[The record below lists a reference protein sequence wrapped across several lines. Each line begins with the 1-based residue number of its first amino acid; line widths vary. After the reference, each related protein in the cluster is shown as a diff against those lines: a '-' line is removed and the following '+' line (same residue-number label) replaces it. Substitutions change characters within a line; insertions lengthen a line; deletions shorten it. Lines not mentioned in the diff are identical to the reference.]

1 MNIESP
7 FGLVECP
14 ICGNKIDLSTDKDR
28 LYLHIKISHKNEP
41 LAPIAESIYKS
52 LNQSVPENLY
62 TVPFNDLARA
72 LSNACRDAT
81 NKYGLK
87 KLRKQVRKK

>member
-7 FGLVECP
+7 FSLIECP
-14 ICGNKIDLSTDKDR
+14 ICGSKIDLSIDKDS

-62 TVPFNDLARA
+62 TVSFNDLARA
-72 LSNACRDAT
+72 LSNACRDAA
-81 NKYGLK
+81 NKQGLK